1 MAGKLFL
8 LLATVSVL
16 EIYLIVKVG
25 EIVGIVPTFLILFS
39 TSVAGGWLVRRQGI
53 AIIGRVRDELAG
65 GRLPAG
71 PIMEGLL
78 VLVGGMLL
86 LLPGLLTDFL
96 GLLFLITPTRNLMGR
111 SIVTWLQRRFIPREK
126 MVVIKKN

>member
-39 TSVAGGWLVRRQGI
+39 TRVAGGWLVRRQGI

-65 GRLPAG
+65 GRLPA
-71 PIMEGLL
+71 
-78 VLVGGMLL
+78 
-86 LLPGLLTDFL
+86 D
-96 GLLFLITPTRNLMGR
+96 RK
-111 SIVTWLQRRFIPREK
+111 S
-126 MVVIKKN
+126 VV